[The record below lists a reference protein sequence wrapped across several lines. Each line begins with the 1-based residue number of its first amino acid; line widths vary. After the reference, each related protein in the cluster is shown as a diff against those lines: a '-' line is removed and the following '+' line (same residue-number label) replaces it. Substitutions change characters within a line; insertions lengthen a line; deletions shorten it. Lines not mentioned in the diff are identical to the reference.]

1 MQAADSDEFRDH
13 LATVGEDGKRKWLYP
28 KRPKGNFYTARTI
41 VSYVLL
47 AFFILAPFIYLGGEQ
62 LLLFNLPERKF
73 VLFGSIFYAHD
84 FKYFMFAM
92 ITGVVSIAIFTLIF
106 GRLFCGWICPQTI
119 FMEMLFRKIE
129 YFIEGDAGAQ
139 KALNA
144 APMSGKKFAK
154 KAAKHAIF
162 FALSFGVSNLFLAYI
177 IGSEALLG
185 IITDPPKA
193 HWVGLLMITL
203 FSFVFYGVFMFLRE
217 QVCTTICPY
226 GRLQGVLLDKNSL
239 VVAYD
244 YQRGEERGK
253 IRKNEDR
260 KLALKGDCIDCF
272 QCVQVCPTGIDIRN
286 GTQLECTNCT
296 ACIDACNMMMD
307 AVGLER
313 GLIRYASEES
323 IKKREKF
330 RFTPR
335 VWLFSAILL
344 LFVSAFFYLLYARDS
359 VSFKLIRASSVAVH
373 ATADGRVGNT
383 FNYTIYNNTNRTRP
397 LRFQLESHT
406 GTVSLAG
413 NNTPTLT
420 AGGNLSGALVVAIDK
435 TQVKERKTAISIGVY
450 DTLTGEKLDVH
461 QTFFL
466 SE

>member
-1 MQAADSDEFRDH
+1 MQSIDTEEFRDH
-13 LATVGEDGKRKWLYP
+13 LSTVDSDGGRRWLYP
-28 KRPKGNFYTARTI
+28 KRPKGSFYTARTLL
-41 VSYVLL
+41 SYVLL

-62 LLLFNLPERKF
+62 LLLFNILERKF
-73 VLFGSIFYAHD
+73 VIFGSIFYPHD
-84 FKYFMFAM
+84 LKYFMAAM
-92 ITGVVSIAIFTLIF
+92 ILGVVSIAIFTLIF

-144 APMSGKKFAK
+144 APMSGKKMAK

-162 FALSFGVSNLFLAYI
+162 LALSFGVSNLFLSYI
-177 IGSEALLG
+177 IGSAELLS
-185 IITDPPKA
+185 IIGDPPQA
-193 HWVGLLMITL
+193 HWLGLVLITL
-203 FSFVFYGVFMFLRE
+203 FSLVFYGVFMYLRE

-226 GRLQGVLLDKNSL
+226 GRLQGVLLDKKSL

-244 YQRGEERGK
+244 YERGEPRGK
-253 IRKNEDR
+253 IRKGEDR
-260 KLALKGDCIDCF
+260 VAVLKGDCIDCN

-313 GLIRYASEES
+313 GLVRYASEES
-323 IKKREKF
+323 IKTKQKF
-330 RFTPR
+330 SLPR
-335 VWLFSAILL
+335 SRWLFLGVLL
-344 LFVSAFFYLLYARDS
+344 LFTAAFFYLLYARDS
-359 VSFKLIRASSVAVH
+359 ISFKLLRASSTAVH
-373 ATADGRVGNT
+373 ATAEGKIGNT
-383 FNYTIYNNTNRTRP
+383 FNYTLYNNTNRIRP

-406 GTVSLAG
+406 GTVQLAG

-420 AGGNLSGALVVAIDK
+420 AGGNLSGALVVGIEK
-435 TQVKERKTAISIGVY
+435 TQLKERKTAIIIGVY
-450 DTLTGEKLDVH
+450 DTNTGEKLDEH